1 MLLVATAAL
10 LGLLSLFAVVWALA
24 SRSYGDVVISLL
36 GVLFWYWIGAG
47 ALKRISAVESASG
60 ST

>member
-36 GVLFWYWIGAG
+36 GVLF
-47 ALKRISAVESASG
+47 
-60 ST
+60 